1 MMASRPDTDLDRLL
15 EMSIDLL
22 GIGDASGRLHRVSR
36 SFVRTLGHSE
46 VELLARPWAEWVH
59 PDDMAATVTAA
70 EELGRGAAV
79 IGFTNRWRCADGSY
93 RWLDWLVSPHDGLW
107 YAVARDVTERRSEVG
122 GMAAQG
128 RSVQTAKLAALGQMV
143 AVVAHEIDDPLSFVA
158 NNMAVLER
166 DLGLM
171 NDLLA
176 LHAEAVPALDAAA
189 PELAARI
196 RAAAED
202 MDLAYVQQNLAK
214 VLARSRDGLERIQ
227 QRVEDLRDFARLDE
241 GERQH

>member
-1 MMASRPDTDLDRLL
+1 
-15 EMSIDLL
+15 
-22 GIGDASGRLHRVSR
+22 
-36 SFVRTLGHSE
+36 
-46 VELLARPWAEWVH
+46 
-59 PDDMAATVTAA
+59 
-70 EELGRGAAV
+70 
-79 IGFTNRWRCADGSY
+79 
-93 RWLDWLVSPHDGLW
+93 
-107 YAVARDVTERRSEVG
+107 
-122 GMAAQG
+122 
-128 RSVQTAKLAALGQMV
+128 
-143 AVVAHEIDDPLSFVA
+143 VAHEIDDPLSLVA

-214 VLARSRDGLERIQ
+214 VLARSRDGLERNPATG
-227 QRVEDLRDFARLDE
+227 RGPARL
-241 GERQH
+241 RTPR

>member
-1 MMASRPDTDLDRLL
+1 
-15 EMSIDLL
+15 
-22 GIGDASGRLHRVSR
+22 
-36 SFVRTLGHSE
+36 
-46 VELLARPWAEWVH
+46 
-59 PDDMAATVTAA
+59 
-70 EELGRGAAV
+70 
-79 IGFTNRWRCADGSY
+79 
-93 RWLDWLVSPHDGLW
+93 
-107 YAVARDVTERRSEVG
+107 
-122 GMAAQG
+122 
-128 RSVQTAKLAALGQMV
+128 VQTAKLAALGQMV
-143 AVVAHEIDDPLSFVA
+143 AVVAHVA